1 VNVVDDL
8 IFDGVFFILLMSL
21 SIKDLFE
28 LNLNYLLTIKLSNSI
43 IINAPQT
50 LKSDIRYKRFIGA
63 KQT

>member
-1 VNVVDDL
+1 MSFDVKDL
-8 IFDGVFFILLMSL
+8 V
-21 SIKDLFE
+21 KDLFE

-50 LKSDIRYKRFIGA
+50 LKSDIRHKRIIGA

>member
-50 LKSDIRYKRFIGA
+50 LKSDIRHKRFIGA